1 MKKAIRRMIFI
12 MVLSLATYFTYFS
25 NNNGLSNIGIFI
37 LYLLATFTILAAT
50 DTKKK
55 TNPNPLKIPQIII
68 VGLEILIGLIAIYFN
83 DFITGSLFIITSFL
97 SIHIIKNN

>member
-1 MKKAIRRMIFI
+1 MKKTIRRIIFI
-12 MVLSLATYFTYFS
+12 MVLSLATYFAYFS

-37 LYLLATFTILAAT
+37 LYFIATFTILAAI

-55 TNPNPLKIPQIII
+55 INPNPFTIRQIII

-83 DFITGSLFIITSFL
+83 DFITGSLFIITAFL
-97 SIHIIKNN
+97 SKYIIRNN